1 MMLATLREVN
11 HEMQRYSHRQL
22 MLLIQNSLNKMAKA
36 NTTINSANSLLTSNQ
51 SVFTN
56 SKSQSPAPT
65 TASEE
70 LPVPIVKSPEPMDT
84 IPILKSEPVIQEIEI
99 FETSGSESPESNVSP
114 VSSHCSGT
122 SSTGTNHSFGIS
134 QNPFTIPTSV
144 PSKTF
149 LSNQNRMNNL
159 PPVQN
164 RPLPAFPGFSGN
176 FSSHVPV
183 PVGNS
188 QPMKTDFSD
197 FQQYQLPSFY

>member
-36 NTTINSANSLLTSNQ
+36 NTTINSANSLLTANQ
-51 SVFTN
+51 SVFP

-70 LPVPIVKSPEPMDT
+70 LTVPTVTTPEPMDT

-122 SSTGTNHSFGIS
+122 SSTSTNHSFGIS

-149 LSNQNRMNNL
+149 LSNQSHMNNL
-159 PPVQN
+159 PSVQN

>member
-36 NTTINSANSLLTSNQ
+36 NTTINSANSLLTANQ
-51 SVFTN
+51 SVFP

-70 LPVPIVKSPEPMDT
+70 LTVPTVTTPEPMDT

-122 SSTGTNHSFGIS
+122 SSTSMNHSFGIS

-149 LSNQNRMNNL
+149 LSNQSHMNNL
-159 PPVQN
+159 PSVQN
-164 RPLPAFPGFSGN
+164 RPLSAFPGFSGN